1 MPKINSK
8 ASAKDVA
15 REAGVSQ
22 STVSFVL
29 SRSKHADRI
38 SLQTRQ
44 KVLSV
49 AQRLGYNPN
58 SAGTALRRGYSNT
71 IVVMVVTWELA
82 NGHAHTAMSV
92 SRAASARGLTTIVHV
107 AADDRE
113 ATSFLDGIWSLNP
126 YGLVL
131 LWDSPAKSAECL
143 KALFDENLPVI
154 DLMPSVDKC
163 IAGVTADRKQGAR
176 LAAEHLLELGHR
188 HIGIILNTRSR
199 MHTSLDKLAG
209 YKEALNN
216 YGIDFHESLVQEAS
230 GFDFD
235 AGHYA
240 MRGLMRQRPDMTA
253 VMCINDAVAI
263 GAMAAAQDSGLCIPD
278 DMSVVG
284 FGSFQ
289 EGTYV
294 RPPLTTLAIPSNR
307 IAEDAV
313 NLMQKMRQEENY
325 ESEPERVPMEL
336 IVRKST
342 GPARP

>member
-1 MPKINSK
+1 MPKTNGK

-38 SLQTRQ
+38 SSKTQQ
-44 KVLSV
+44 KVIS
-49 AQRLGYNPN
+49 AARRLCYNPN
-58 SAGTALRRGYSNT
+58 SAGSALRRGYSNT

-92 SRAASARGLTTIVHV
+92 SRAASTHGLTTIVHV
-107 AADDRE
+107 AADDSE
-113 ATSFLDGIWSLNP
+113 ASSFLDGIWSLNP

-143 KALFDENLPVI
+143 RALIDENLPVI
-154 DLMPSVDKC
+154 DLMPSVDES
-163 IAGVTADRKQGAR
+163 IISITADRRQGAR
-176 LAAEHLLELGHR
+176 LAAEHLLKQGHR
-188 HIGIILNTRSR
+188 RTGIILDTRSR
-199 MHTSLDKLAG
+199 THTSLEKLAG

-216 YGIDFHESLVQEAS
+216 AGVDFHESLIQEAS

-263 GAMAAAQDSGLCIPD
+263 GAMTAAQDSGLCVPD
-278 DMSVVG
+278 DISVIG

-289 EGTYV
+289 EGTYI

-325 ESEPERVPMEL
+325 QFEPECVPMEL

-342 GPARP
+342 GPARS